1 MQFKD
6 IIGQQTIKQ
15 YLISTVNESRISHA
29 QLFLGPEGSAALPLA
44 IAYAQYINCEQKAED
59 DSCGTCAS
67 CRKYQKLIHPDLHFS
82 YPFFARHKEDTA
94 ADYMDEWRSCLLGN
108 PYMDPESWRNQLDNE
123 NKQANINI
131 AEAHHIIKKLSLKAF
146 EAEYKVLILW
156 LPEYLEA
163 QANAL
168 LKLIE
173 EPPPKT
179 LFLLV
184 AVNPDKLLTT
194 LISRTQ
200 LVKVPRYSHEE
211 IAVYLQE
218 HYHATADQAA
228 QAALISDGNIRS
240 AITLLTEE
248 NNAYFDLLI
257 QWMRFCVT
265 DSGLSL
271 ISFSDDR
278 LAKLG
283 RENQKSLILYAIGIV
298 RQVLLIQEG
307 VPELVRLSGAER
319 TFAEK
324 FSSLYS
330 AEQLEQSITVF
341 EKAFYHVERN
351 ANSKIL
357 FLDVSLQLVLI
368 FKYATF
374 RYQADS
380 LYI

>member
-6 IIGQQTIKQ
+6 IIGQQTVKQ
-15 YLISTVNESRISHA
+15 HLISTVKESRISHA
-29 QLFLGPEGSAALPLA
+29 QLFLGPEGSAGLSLA
-44 IAYAQYINCEQKAED
+44 IAYAQYINCEQKSAD
-59 DSCGTCAS
+59 DSCGSCAS

-82 YPFFARHKEDTA
+82 YPFFAKHKEDTA
-94 ADYMDEWRSCLLGN
+94 ADYMDEWRKCLLNN
-108 PYMDPESWRNQLDNE
+108 PYMDLESWRSQLDTE

-156 LPEYLEA
+156 LPEYLET

-173 EPPPKT
+173 EPPSKT

-184 AVNPDKLLTT
+184 AVNPDRLLPT

-200 LVKVPRYSHEE
+200 LIKIQRYSHEE
-211 IAVYLQE
+211 IAGYLQK
-218 HYHATADQAA
+218 HYPAGADQAA
-228 QAALISDGNIRS
+228 QAALISDGNIQR
-240 AITLLTEE
+240 AIALLTEE
-248 NNAYFDLLI
+248 SNEYFDLLI
-257 QWMRFCVT
+257 QWLRFCVT

-271 ISFSDDR
+271 ITFSDDR

-283 RENQKSLILYAIGIV
+283 RENQKSLLLYTIGII
-298 RQVLLIQEG
+298 RQVLLMKEN
-307 VPELVRLSGAER
+307 VMELVRLTGTEH

-324 FSSLYS
+324 FSSLYTT
-330 AEQLEQSITVF
+330 EQLEQSVTVF
-341 EKAFYHVERN
+341 EQAFYHVERN

-374 RYQADS
+374 RQQADS
-380 LYI
+380 LYT